1 MRKVPVYCMAMHVIN
16 VLFLQPWDVVTVNIF
31 RIYTYVD
38 KLKNRPTVK
47 KVWPCP
53 KWDEATQIVV
63 II

>member
-1 MRKVPVYCMAMHVIN
+1 MHVIN
-16 VLFLQPWDVVTVNIF
+16 VLFFYSAMGCSDCKYLQDS
-31 RIYTYVD
+31 YTYVD